1 MLSKSL
7 YVPARTSEL
16 RCALYSPLV
25 MEWNMNSV
33 FIIDDHPVIRM
44 AVRMLLENENYEVVG
59 ETDNGV
65 DAMQMVRECM
75 PDLIILDISIPK
87 LDGLEVLARFNTMGL
102 PSKILVLTSQTPNL
116 FAIRCMQSGASG
128 YVCKQEDL
136 SELLSSVK
144 AVLSGYNYFPSQ
156 ALACAVR
163 EDGHTSEL
171 ELFKLVNDRELMVL
185 QLFAQGRS
193 NKEIAKGM
201 FLSNKTVS
209 TYKTRLMQKLK
220 TRTLVELIEMAK
232 RNSLV

>member
-1 MLSKSL
+1 
-7 YVPARTSEL
+7 
-16 RCALYSPLV
+16 
-25 MEWNMNSV
+25 
-33 FIIDDHPVIRM
+33 
-44 AVRMLLENENYEVVG
+44 
-59 ETDNGV
+59 
-65 DAMQMVRECM
+65 
-75 PDLIILDISIPK
+75 
-87 LDGLEVLARFNTMGL
+87 
-102 PSKILVLTSQTPNL
+102 
-116 FAIRCMQSGASG
+116 MQSGASG

-163 EDGHTSEL
+163 EDGQTNEL

-232 RNSLV
+232 RNALV

>member
-1 MLSKSL
+1 
-7 YVPARTSEL
+7 
-16 RCALYSPLV
+16 
-25 MEWNMNSV
+25 MNSV
-33 FIIDDHPVIRM
+33 FIIDDHPVIRL
-44 AVRMLLENENYEVVG
+44 AIRMLLENENYEIVG

-87 LDGLEVLARFNTMGL
+87 LDGLEVLARFNAMNL
-102 PSKILVLTSQTPNL
+102 PSKILVLTAQAPSL
-116 FAIRCMQSGASG
+116 FAIRCMQSGAAG

-136 SELLSSVK
+136 SELVSSVK

-156 ALACAVR
+156 ALGAPSGQ
-163 EDGHTSEL
+163 DGDPNEL
-171 ELFKLVNDRELMVL
+171 ERFKLVNDRELMVL
-185 QLFAQGRS
+185 QLFAQGRT

-220 TRTLVELIEMAK
+220 AKTLVELIEMAK

>member
-1 MLSKSL
+1 
-7 YVPARTSEL
+7 
-16 RCALYSPLV
+16 
-25 MEWNMNSV
+25 MNSV
-33 FIIDDHPVIRM
+33 FIIDDHPVIRL
-44 AVRMLLENENYEVVG
+44 AIRMLLENESYEIVG

-87 LDGLEVLARFNTMGL
+87 LDGLEVLARFNAMNL
-102 PSKILVLTSQTPNL
+102 PSKILVLTAQAPAL
-116 FAIRCMQSGASG
+116 FAIRCMQSGAAG

-136 SELLSSVK
+136 SELVSSVK

-156 ALACAVR
+156 ALKAAGI
-163 EDGHTSEL
+163 EDGDPNEI
-171 ELFKLVNDRELMVL
+171 ERFKLVNDRELMVL
-185 QLFAQGRS
+185 QLFAQGRT

-220 TRTLVELIEMAK
+220 AKTLVELIEMAK
-232 RNSLV
+232 RNLLV

>member
-1 MLSKSL
+1 
-7 YVPARTSEL
+7 
-16 RCALYSPLV
+16 
-25 MEWNMNSV
+25 MNSV
-33 FIIDDHPVIRM
+33 FIIDDHPVIRL
-44 AVRMLLENENYEVVG
+44 AVRMLLENENYDVVG

-87 LDGLEVLARFNTMGL
+87 LDGLEVLARFNAMNL
-102 PSKILVLTSQTPNL
+102 PSKILVLTAQTPDL
-116 FAIRCMQSGASG
+116 FAIRCMQSGAAG

-136 SELLSSVK
+136 SELLSSVR

-156 ALACAVR
+156 ALNPVSR
-163 EDGHTSEL
+163 VDGLPSEI

-185 QLFAQGRS
+185 QLFAQGRT

-220 TRTLVELIEMAK
+220 TKTLVELIEMAK
-232 RNSLV
+232 RNALV